1 VGEAYWGQAGPR
13 NNDWRPPCK
22 HPAECRLQIRRL
34 TFIDEPLRALLVAF
48 RPFSQ
53 FFDGFRIDFLAF
65 WLNRPARTRFHTP
78 FRLRGLGVQRE
89 TSYQPLGRSDEGR
102 MSSLISEETVAF
114 VSGVAAEAR
123 RVETPC
129 GNGHMVWHLWGDGP
143 PLALLHGGYGSW
155 THWIRNVIPLSR
167 AFSVAAPDL
176 PGLGESATPPEP
188 HTAEGLARIVV
199 EGLDIVFRGQD
210 RLHIAGFSF
219 GGVLGGHVA
228 AQLGD
233 RVGAFTIVGS
243 NGLGLVRQPTAL
255 QRLAEDA
262 AEADAFAVARH
273 NLAALMIA
281 DPGKIDELAV
291 YIQAQNAPRGRVKSR
306 RFSRADTLA
315 RALPLIK
322 ARIDGIWGERD
333 ATAYPHLDDRARALR
348 HIQPDARFEVIPG
361 AGHWVQYEA
370 ADRFNPL
377 LANIA
382 ARGRIR

>member
-1 VGEAYWGQAGPR
+1 
-13 NNDWRPPCK
+13 
-22 HPAECRLQIRRL
+22 
-34 TFIDEPLRALLVAF
+34 
-48 RPFSQ
+48 
-53 FFDGFRIDFLAF
+53 
-65 WLNRPARTRFHTP
+65 
-78 FRLRGLGVQRE
+78 
-89 TSYQPLGRSDEGR
+89 
-102 MSSLISEETVAF
+102 MSNLISEETVAF
-114 VSGVAAEAR
+114 LKGVAAEAR

-129 GNGHMVWHLWGDGP
+129 GDGHMIWRVWGDGP

-155 THWIRNVIPLSR
+155 THWIRNVIPLSQ
-167 AFSVAAPDL
+167 AFTVAAPDL
-176 PGLGESATPPEP
+176 PGLGESAAPPEP

-199 EGLDIVFRGQD
+199 EGLDTVFRGVTG
-210 RLHIAGFSF
+210 LHIAGFSF

-233 RVGAFTIVGS
+233 RVRTFTVVGS

-255 QRLAEDA
+255 RRLPEDSSE
-262 AEADAFAVARH
+262 AEALGVARH

-281 DPGKIDELAV
+281 DRGKIDELAI

-348 HIQPDARFEVIPG
+348 NIQPDARFEVIPG

-370 ADRFNPL
+370 ADKFNPL
-377 LANIA
+377 LADIA
-382 ARGRIR
+382 GRGSVVRAE